1 MTSSSDAERLIYLS
15 GYHLSY
21 TSADKIIET
30 YETPEGRANAL
41 YTLDEQLMSSL
52 ERGVSLWCLSSRG
65 WGAGLVERACFHHC
79 VHDV

>member
-41 YTLDEQLMSSL
+41 YTLDELLMSSL
-52 ERGVSLWCLSSRG
+52 ERGGCPYGVCQAVAGVRG
-65 WGAGLVERACFHHC
+65 S
-79 VHDV
+79 